1 MKLPIRLWW
10 LLAIVVT
17 TSLGSQEFVNPKQDG
32 KYLIYFSDVA
42 YMGEDFEIMASVFNA
57 TTTTH
62 LTIELQESPNKTVV
76 AALEDDISSETTKLL
91 KMPVPILLKYNYR
104 LVVNG
109 SGGVNFS
116 ESTYIYFSR
125 GRSAKK
131 HHDIIIQL
139 DKPLYKP
146 LDHVKFRVFGIH
158 PDLRASKSPLNV
170 TITDP
175 KKNIMQRWFNE
186 QPPSGVSSFDY
197 ELSDKPV
204 MGKWS
209 IEMQQEGKKEFHYFE
224 VKEYVLPNY
233 KVTIQG
239 VKNIPSL
246 GYGYLFLFDKVI
258 HVNVTAKYTFGKSVR
273 GYLFLNASIDG
284 TSDGLSLTFERPFT
298 GETSIQFTLRDF
310 MHTGPVKVLRYHSC
324 CNPRKIT
331 FTATVREEL
340 TGKMMQAESFTTE
353 IVNAPV
359 KIEIQK
365 PIIIKRGL
373 PEKVKIEI
381 RRVDGNPL
389 EEPDL
394 KFPLEVI
401 TNHGNNLVH
410 KEEHNIS
417 ADGNVVLDLLIP
429 VTRRGSFTIK
439 AIYRGEYEEVKYE
452 ISEMAYPNEFI
463 NEHEDSIEATLIQER
478 VNIGDDIK
486 ILINST
492 TPISLAI
499 ITQLT
504 NNKIISNRNETVGEK
519 TNFMIEIPTSEM
531 MIPSTSIVISCIT
544 ASKRLMVDAST
555 VKITIGF
562 KNDVVGAFTKNE
574 GKPGTNVDFKVKTL
588 PGSAVFVMAVDKNLH
603 LLQNAKYITEDMIYG
618 ALIGH
623 ESLNIWRRSA
633 YSIHDILRS
642 LRLSVMTNFIE
653 KRYHRIHYN
662 RVAHGESDLL
672 SSHYPVYMAPPGPP
686 QTTSAP
692 PPRIRKFFPETWIW
706 HDGEVGESGE
716 YTLSKTVPD
725 SITMWQA
732 NAFAFHPDDGL
743 GIMKQPVEFLSHQ
756 DFFIHPELPYSLIR
770 GESFILKVSIF
781 SNLTLDQE
789 VTVSLPESSEFHV
802 NNSANSVTVT
812 VKAHSDN
819 TARFHVIPTAVGNIP
834 IKIRATCELAADEI
848 HKEILV
854 KPEGYTLHYNE
865 PFLLKVTEET
875 PVEIDYEL
883 NIKPDAVK
891 DSERVEVSVIG
902 DIMGPSIEGLGN
914 LIRIPSGCGE
924 QNMINFA
931 PNIYIH
937 NYLKATSKLTP
948 EQFKLIKMYTEKG
961 YKNQLQYQRSD
972 GSFSAFGSRD
982 TKGSTWLTAFVLR
995 CFSQAQKSI
1004 PELFIDDQ
1012 IIHKGVYF
1020 LLRKQ
1025 TKENLFKEDGRVLH
1039 GAMQGG
1045 ASKGVA
1051 LTAYVLISLF
1061 EVKDRS
1067 NLTQLIF
1074 DEVAEDLPING
1085 TNTYTLGM
1093 MLYLMSLIEN
1103 SSKFNT
1109 IEAILDKQAINSD
1122 GMKYWKTEDT
1132 NKVATYRQSAS
1143 TGIELASYILLAYT
1157 HQGMIEKGIPI
1168 MKWLMSQRNSLG
1180 GFHSTQDTVL
1190 GLEALSSFAA
1200 KVKSPKSLTVT
1211 VTADNTT
1218 SHTFPEIGP
1227 LTNTVLNKHV
1237 LPSDT
1242 KKIHINAVGTTFE
1255 GTLYTYALAQIS
1267 WQYNIKLG
1275 SVDSVFVANVE
1286 YKAITSN
1293 EIEIEICPRLK
1304 ELNLTGMVIVEA
1316 ALPSGFA
1323 LTNKQQLLNLENV
1336 SKVELEDAKVILYL
1350 KKLSITFS
1358 CYTLKASKVFDIQG
1372 HLSPLPVKIRL
1383 YYEPDLELVIMYQI
1397 TGGSE

>member
-1 MKLPIRLWW
+1 MKFPIRLWW

-32 KYLIYFSDVA
+32 KYLIYFSNVA
-42 YMGEDFEIMASVFNA
+42 YMGEDFQIMASVFNA

-76 AALEDDISSETTKLL
+76 ASLEDDISSETSKLL

-116 ESTYIYFSR
+116 ESSYIYFSR
-125 GRSAKK
+125 GKSVIKK
-131 HHDIIIQL
+131 HDIIIQL

-146 LDHVKFRVFGIH
+146 LDHVKFRIFGIH
-158 PDLRASKSPLNV
+158 TDLRASKSPLNV

-209 IEMQQEGKKEFHYFE
+209 IEMQQEGKKEFHYFD
-224 VKEYVLPNY
+224 VKEYVLPSY

-239 VKNIPSL
+239 AKNIPSL
-246 GYGYLFLFDKVI
+246 GFGYLFLFDKVI
-258 HVNVTAKYTFGKSVR
+258 HVNVTAKYTFGKAVR

-284 TSDGLSLTFERPFT
+284 ASEGLKLTFERPIT
-298 GETSIQFTLRDF
+298 GETTIQFSLRDF
-310 MHTGPVKVLRYHSC
+310 MQTRTVKVLRYHSC
-324 CNPRKIT
+324 CNPRRIT

-340 TGKMMQAESFTTE
+340 TGKKMEAELFTTE

-359 KIEIQK
+359 KIDIQK
-365 PIIIKRGL
+365 PIVIKRGL

-381 RRVDGNPL
+381 RRVDGKPL
-389 EEPDL
+389 QETDL
-394 KFPLEVI
+394 KFPLQVI
-401 TNHGNNLVH
+401 MNHGNNLAH
-410 KEEHNIS
+410 KEEYNIS
-417 ADGNVVLDLLIP
+417 ADGNVILDLFIP
-429 VTRRGSFTIK
+429 VTRQGSFTIK
-439 AIYRGEYEEVKYE
+439 AIYTGEYEEVKYE
-452 ISEMAYPNEFI
+452 ISEMAYPNEFV
-463 NEHEDSIEATLIQER
+463 NEHEDNIEAILLQER

-486 ILINST
+486 ILMNST

-499 ITQLT
+499 ITQLS
-504 NNKIISNRNETVGEK
+504 NNKILNNSIMSVGEK
-519 TNFMIEIPTSEM
+519 TKFMVEIPTSEM
-531 MIPSTSIVISCIT
+531 MIPSASIVISCIT
-544 ASKRLMVDAST
+544 ASKKLMVDAST
-555 VKITIGF
+555 AKITIAF

-574 GKPGTNVDFKVKTL
+574 GKPGTNVDFKVKTI

-603 LLQNAKYITEDMIYG
+603 LLQNAKYVTEDMIYG

-623 ESLNIWRRSA
+623 ESSNTWRRSV
-633 YSIHDILRS
+633 YNIHDVLRS

-662 RVAHGESDLL
+662 RVGHAEMDLM
-672 SSHYPVYMAPPGPP
+672 SSHVYMAPPGPV

-743 GIMKQPVEFLSHQ
+743 GIMKQPVEFLSYQ

-781 SNLTLDQE
+781 SNLTQDQE
-789 VTVSLPESSEFHV
+789 VTVSLPESTEFHV
-802 NNSANSVTVT
+802 NNSTNSVTVT
-812 VKAHSDN
+812 VKAQSDN

-865 PFLLKVTEET
+865 PFLLKVTDDS
-875 PVEIDYEL
+875 PVDINYDINID
-883 NIKPDAVK
+883 PDAVK
-891 DSERVEVSVIG
+891 DSERIEVSVIG
-902 DIMGPSIEGLGN
+902 DIMGPTIEGLGR

-982 TKGSTWLTAFVLR
+982 TQGSTWLTAFVLR
-995 CFSQAQKSI
+995 CFSQAKKSI

-1012 IIHKGVYF
+1012 IIHKGVTW
-1020 LLRKQ
+1020 LIRKQ
-1025 TKENLFKEDGRVLH
+1025 TKENSFKEDGRVLH

-1051 LTAYVLISLF
+1051 LTTYVLISLF
-1061 EVKDRS
+1061 EINDRS
-1067 NLTQLIF
+1067 NITQQVF
-1074 DEVAEDLPING
+1074 AEVIEDLPING

-1093 MLYLMSLIEN
+1093 MLYLMSLIED
-1103 SSKFNT
+1103 SSKFDT
-1109 IEAILDKQAINSD
+1109 IEAILDKKAINSD
-1122 GMKYWKTEDT
+1122 GMKYWETEDMG
-1132 NKVATYRQSAS
+1132 KVASYRQSAS

-1227 LTNTVLNKHV
+1227 LTDTILNKHV

-1242 KKIHINAVGTTFE
+1242 KNIHINAVGTTFE
-1255 GTLYTYALAQIS
+1255 DALYTYALAQIS
-1267 WQYNIKLG
+1267 WQYNVKLG
-1275 SVDSVFVANVE
+1275 SADSVFVANVE
-1286 YKAITSN
+1286 YKAKSSN
-1293 EIEIEICPRLK
+1293 EIEIDIRPRLK

-1316 ALPSGFA
+1316 TLPSGFA
-1323 LTNKQQLLNLENV
+1323 LTNKQELLNLENV
-1336 SKVELEDAKVILYL
+1336 SKVELDDAKVILYL
-1350 KKLSITFS
+1350 KRLFISLSS
-1358 CYTLKASKVFDIQG
+1358 YTLKASKVFDIQG